1 MNAEALITARPSNLP
16 EKDNRPQCFTDT
28 TSMMDGLW
36 TSEAK
41 TLPVIKDHRDLLA
54 ETLVS
59 VQLYGMTDFQAW
71 FRSAACR
78 Q

>member
-1 MNAEALITARPSNLP
+1 
-16 EKDNRPQCFTDT
+16 
-28 TSMMDGLW
+28 MMDGLW

-41 TLPVIKDHRDLLA
+41 TLPVIEDHRDLLA